1 MPSGSQVQAYLR
13 SAGNPNLGKFWSLD
27 VYVRVFE
34 ENNGALEGLC
44 GNFDGDSS
52 NDIQDAQFGSVS
64 SGDAAA
70 SQFR

>member
-1 MPSGSQVQAYLR
+1 MPSGVQVQAYLR
-13 SAGNPNLGKFWSLD
+13 SAGNPNFRISWSLD

-34 ENNGALEGLC
+34 ESNGRLEGLC
-44 GNFDGDSS
+44 GNFDGVSS
-52 NDIQDAQFGSVS
+52 NDIQNVPFGAVN